1 MKEQKIC
8 GYILLNLIPNT
19 FKERAENIKSLPRY
33 CPRVHYQ
40 LYFYSV
46 IHAKMLF
53 LTSGKR
59 TTLPVPPRGGR
70 EDLSGQCPF
79 KNVFLVWTPSLKKA
93 LSFQGVTV

>member
-53 LTSGKR
+53 LTSGKKDHVAR
-59 TTLPVPPRGGR
+59 SPAGGEGR
-70 EDLSGQCPF
+70 PIRAMSI
-79 KNVFLVWTPSLKKA
+79 
-93 LSFQGVTV
+93 